1 MGRASP
7 HHRGEEQQE
16 AFRRR
21 LKSSVLSEKA
31 ETMNAISPAQR
42 DIQKAAREFVA
53 KVIIPRAAEFDKSGE
68 FHDYL
73 LDAAKPSKIFAMA
86 VPKEY
91 GGLGYSPLTQALVLE
106 EWGYGCA
113 AMGTT
118 LSASILSMESVM
130 IAGNDEQKRRFF
142 TPMLTAGIGA
152 FALTEPT
159 AGSDAG
165 AGEATAVKNG
175 GDYILNGPKC
185 WITNGG
191 EASVFVIFAATDPAK
206 GVKGISAFIVKRG
219 QQGLIMGDREEK
231 LGLRSSNTVY
241 FLLKDAR
248 VPAANLLGKE
258 GDGMK
263 IAMQTLDVARPSIGA
278 LAVGLA
284 QRVLDETIKFLHRR
298 FPEKTYPGQTLQFK
312 LADMQIQI
320 EGAREAQHHTMALR
334 EAGMPFSKES
344 AIAKT
349 LCTDVA
355 MSVASQAVRLIG
367 SHAFTSEFG
376 KFMRDA
382 KVMQIYEGTNQIQH
396 LVIARSVLARP
407 KASVSTA
414 MKAGAK

>member
-1 MGRASP
+1 MT
-7 HHRGEEQQE
+7 
-16 AFRRR
+16 
-21 LKSSVLSEKA
+21 VLSPTQIE
-31 ETMNAISPAQR
+31 
-42 DIQKAAREFVA
+42 IQKAAREFVA
-53 KVIIPRAAEFDKSGE
+53 QNIIPRAAEFDKSGD
-68 FHDYL
+68 FHSYL
-73 LDAAKPSKIFAMA
+73 LEAARPSNIFAMA

-118 LSASILSMESVM
+118 LSASILSLESVM
-130 IAGNDEQKRRFF
+130 IAGNDDQKRRFF
-142 TPMLTAGIGA
+142 KPMLSAGIGA
-152 FALTEPT
+152 FALTEPA

-165 AGEATAVKNG
+165 AGEATAVKSG
-175 GDYILNGPKC
+175 DDYILNGPKC

-191 EASVFVIFAATDPAK
+191 EAAVLVVFAATDPAQ
-206 GVKGISAFIVKRG
+206 GGRGLSAFIVERG

-231 LGLRSSNTVY
+231 LGLRSSNTVF

-263 IAMQTLDVARPSIGA
+263 IAMMTLDLARPSIGA

-284 QRVLDETIKFLHRR
+284 QRCLDECVKHLHQR
-298 FPEKTYPGQTLQFK
+298 FPEKSYPGQTLQFK

-334 EAGMPFSKES
+334 DAGLPFSKES

-355 MSVASQAVRLIG
+355 MSVASQAMRLMG

-382 KVMQIYEGTNQIQH
+382 KVMQIYEGTNQIQR

-407 KASVSTA
+407 KTAVPAA

>member
-1 MGRASP
+1 
-7 HHRGEEQQE
+7 
-16 AFRRR
+16 
-21 LKSSVLSEKA
+21 
-31 ETMNAISPAQR
+31 MNAISPEQR
-42 DIQKAAREFVA
+42 EIQKAARDFVA
-53 KVIIPRAAEFDKSGE
+53 KNIIPRAAEFDKSGE
-68 FHDYL
+68 FHSYL
-73 LDAAKPSKIFAMA
+73 LDAARPTNIFAMA

-113 AMGTT
+113 AMATT
-118 LSASILSMESVM
+118 LSASILSMESVL

-142 TPMLTAGIGA
+142 KPMLTAGIGC
-152 FALTEPT
+152 FALTEPG
-159 AGSDAG
+159 AGSDAS
-165 AGEATAVKNG
+165 AGVATATKDG
-175 GDYILNGPKC
+175 GDYVLNGPKC

-191 EASVFVIFAATDPAK
+191 EAAMFVIFAATDPAK
-206 GVKGISAFIVKRG
+206 GVKGISAFMVERG

-231 LGLRSSNTVY
+231 LGLRSSNTV
-241 FLLKDAR
+241 FFFLKDAR
-248 VPAANLLGKE
+248 VPAKNLLGKE

-263 IAMQTLDVARPSIGA
+263 IAMMTLDLARPSIGA

-284 QRVLDETIKFLHRR
+284 QRCLDECVKHLNQR

-312 LADMQIQI
+312 IADMQIQI

-334 EAGMPFSKES
+334 EAGLPFSKES

-355 MSVASQAVRLIG
+355 ISIASQAMRLMG
-367 SHAFTSEFG
+367 SHAYASEFG

-382 KVMQIYEGTNQIQH
+382 KVMQIYEGTNQIQR

-407 KASVSTA
+407 KATA
-414 MKAGAK
+414 PVAKKAGAK

>member
-1 MGRASP
+1 
-7 HHRGEEQQE
+7 
-16 AFRRR
+16 
-21 LKSSVLSEKA
+21 
-31 ETMNAISPAQR
+31 MNAISPAQR
-42 DIQKAAREFVA
+42 DIQKAAKDFVA
-53 KVIIPRAAEFDKSGE
+53 KNIIPRAAEFDKSGA
-68 FHDYL
+68 FHSYL
-73 LDAAKPSKIFAMA
+73 LDAARPSNIFAMA
-86 VPKEY
+86 VPQEY
-91 GGLGYSPLTQALVLE
+91 GGLGFSPLTQALVLE

-118 LSASILSMESVM
+118 LSASILSMESVL

-142 TPMLTAGIGA
+142 KPMLTAGIGA
-152 FALTEPT
+152 FALTEPD

-165 AGEATAVKNG
+165 AGVATAVKSG
-175 GDYILNGPKC
+175 GDYVLNGPKC

-206 GVKGISAFIVKRG
+206 GVKGISAFIVERG

-241 FLLKDAR
+241 FFLKDAR
-248 VPAANLLGKE
+248 IPAKNLLGKE
-258 GDGMK
+258 GEGMK
-263 IAMQTLDVARPSIGA
+263 IAMMTLDLARPSIGA

-284 QRVLDETIKFLHRR
+284 QRCLDECVKHLNQR

-312 LADMQIQI
+312 LADMQIAI

-334 EAGMPFSKES
+334 EAGLPFSKES

-355 MSVASQAVRLIG
+355 MSIASQAMRLMG
-367 SHAFTSEFG
+367 SHAYAGEFG

-382 KVMQIYEGTNQIQH
+382 KVMQIYEGTNQIQR

-407 KASVSTA
+407 KAAAPVA
-414 MKAGAK
+414 QKAGAK